1 MSRGPVGRLGWFRRL
16 GWFMGLTA
24 TLAVLGLVMAL
35 AGCGRTPEPSGPLG
49 PCGEDAKSVGG
60 YPEME
65 AVVPRL
71 LDGKAPDTVN
81 SGRSC
86 SPTALG
92 SLTTHG
98 IHELRFAG
106 ATWSHGGA
114 DATVIAVLAT
124 PTEQPLPQEAW
135 IQEFYTAGAVAGKH
149 TENTTTTRPVM
160 EGAGQVFRLDTLN
173 DLSLQ
178 SVVIWGDAGLIHV
191 VIVATTVNPSASRAV
206 HEQRLIDAVK
216 VAVVPP
222 PA

>member
-1 MSRGPVGRLGWFRRL
+1 MSRRRGGFGRFGRPGRLGAAFAIA
-16 GWFMGLTA
+16 GLA
-24 TLAVLGLVMAL
+24 LVL
-35 AGCGRTPEPSGPLG
+35 AGCGATPLASGPLG
-49 PCGEDAKSVGG
+49 PCGDDAKSIGG
-60 YPEME
+60 YPELE
-65 AVVPRL
+65 ATVPRML
-71 LDGKAPDTVN
+71 EGKAPDTVN

-86 SPTALG
+86 SPVALG

-124 PTEQPLPQEAW
+124 PSNEPLPQEAW
-135 IQEFYTAGAVAGKH
+135 IQEFYTAGAVAGKR

-160 EGAGQVFRLDTLN
+160 DGAGQVFRLDTLN

-178 SVVIWGDAGLIHV
+178 SVVIWDDRGLIHV
-191 VIVATTVNPSASRAV
+191 VIVATTVSPSASRGV

-216 VAVVPP
+216 IAVVPP
-222 PA
+222 PG

>member
-1 MSRGPVGRLGWFRRL
+1 MSRRPVGRRGRL
-16 GWFMGLTA
+16 WRLASALTIA
-24 TLAVLGLVMAL
+24 SLAIIL
-35 AGCGRTPEPSGPLG
+35 AGCGATPEPSGPLG
-49 PCGEDAKSVGG
+49 PCGDDAKSIGG
-60 YPEME
+60 YPELE
-65 AVVPRL
+65 ATVPRL
-71 LDGKAPDTVN
+71 LNGVAPDKVN

-124 PTEQPLPQEAW
+124 PSDQPLLQEPW

-160 EGAGQVFRLDTLN
+160 DGAGQVFRLDTLN

-178 SVVIWGDAGLIHV
+178 SVVIWEDRGLIHYG
-191 VIVATTVNPSASRAV
+191 
-206 HEQRLIDAVK
+206 
-216 VAVVPP
+216 
-222 PA
+222 